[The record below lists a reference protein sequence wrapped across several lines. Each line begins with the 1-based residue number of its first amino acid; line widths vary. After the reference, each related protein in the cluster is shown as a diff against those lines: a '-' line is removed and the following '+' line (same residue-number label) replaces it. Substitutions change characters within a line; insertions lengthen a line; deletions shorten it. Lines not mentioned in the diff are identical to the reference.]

1 MDEAHI
7 RSAGRVRQIP
17 SPYGG
22 GGEAGYTAQEDLK
35 SINSYIMGEGRMI
48 GVWFFCSCIPRPSL
62 VLSAL
67 SSLGHHNYVLFH
79 GKKLR
84 TSVWDTDSQ
93 VALRNYSKEVREEP
107 RYTGVSATN
116 TGIQNIKILLLLKK
130 NQTSQVTQCNA
141 FLCIRKCKMLGS
153 LNPFFNVYLSY
164 LGSISCVSLQSLLR
178 VHCRGV
184 TEVTDGLM
192 EGMAF
197 LSGVPSGLT
206 VEAG

>member
-1 MDEAHI
+1 MI
-7 RSAGRVRQIP
+7 R
-17 SPYGG
+17 
-22 GGEAGYTAQEDLK
+22 
-35 SINSYIMGEGRMI
+35 
-48 GVWFFCSCIPRPSL
+48 VWFFCSCIPRPSL

-84 TSVWDTDSQ
+84 TSVWETDSQ

-116 TGIQNIKILLLLKK
+116 TGIQNIKILLLLEK
-130 NQTSQVTQCNA
+130 NQTSQVTQCNT
-141 FLCIRKCKMLGS
+141 FLCKRKCKMLGS

-164 LGSISCVSLQSLLR
+164 LGSISCVSLQSLLG

-184 TEVTDGLM
+184 TEVADGLR
-192 EGMAF
+192 EGMLF

>member
-1 MDEAHI
+1 
-7 RSAGRVRQIP
+7 
-17 SPYGG
+17 
-22 GGEAGYTAQEDLK
+22 
-35 SINSYIMGEGRMI
+35 MI

-107 RYTGVSATN
+107 RYTGISATN

-141 FLCIRKCKMLGS
+141 FLCIRKCKMLG
-153 LNPFFNVYLSY
+153 Y

-184 TEVTDGLM
+184 TEVADGLM

-206 VEAG
+206 VETG